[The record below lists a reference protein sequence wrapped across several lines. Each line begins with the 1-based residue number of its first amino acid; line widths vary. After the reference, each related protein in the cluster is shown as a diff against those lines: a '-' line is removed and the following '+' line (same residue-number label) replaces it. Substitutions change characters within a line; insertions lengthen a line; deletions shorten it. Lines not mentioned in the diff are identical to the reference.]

1 MEHEHPQV
9 PGRSN
14 ENPSLEKA
22 SITLD
27 ITLFIFVAAQI
38 CFQEIIKELIRQRQ
52 MLGGKHTLFGGTT
65 DERPGRHLR
74 IQHFS

>member
-1 MEHEHPQV
+1 MICG
-9 PGRSN
+9 GRGGSI
-14 ENPSLEKA
+14 EK
-22 SITLD
+22 
-27 ITLFIFVAAQI
+27 
-38 CFQEIIKELIRQRQ
+38 QEIIKELIRQRQ